1 MIFIKFLKFG
11 LGLKRYQNKGNL
23 IDYYVYISKNLLI
36 PHVNQRDCSIDVFIN
51 FKNNFILIKPCNY
64 ITMTKYDLYNIHNAP
79 NGCTHISFP
88 SYGTKTWGA
97 CRIISVH

>member
-1 MIFIKFLKFG
+1 MLSKTIIRKKILMVYTYIYIIKVIFIKFLKFG

-51 FKNNFILIKPCNY
+51 FKIFL
-64 ITMTKYDLYNIHNAP
+64 
-79 NGCTHISFP
+79 F
-88 SYGTKTWGA
+88 
-97 CRIISVH
+97 